1 VRFSNANNAVITSNQ
16 CYDSKEN
23 AIYVEAPGEAVT
35 WYGGIIANNRIDLCG
50 GGITAANSNFG
61 ARWIEVTGNQVSNCV
76 QNTIPDYGT
85 TWGNGIYV
93 EADGLVANNQVD
105 GAAGWGIA
113 VYPTNNGTMGTQKV
127 LAQVENNMIK
137 NCAGGI
143 AFYKDDTT
151 YGRILIGGNMI
162 SNYTTT
168 TKFAALV
175 PASLGSGPINF
186 LAVRL
191 AG

>member
-1 VRFSNANNAVITSNQ
+1 L
-16 CYDSKEN
+16 
-23 AIYVEAPGEAVT
+23 VT
-35 WYGGIIANNRIDLCG
+35 
-50 GGITAANSNFG
+50 
-61 ARWIEVTGNQVSNCV
+61 
-76 QNTIPDYGT
+76 
-85 TWGNGIYV
+85 
-93 EADGLVANNQVD
+93 NNQVD

-162 SNYTTT
+162 YNYTTT
-168 TKFAALV
+168 AKFAAIV
-175 PASLGSGPINF
+175 PASLNGATGEISK
-186 LAVRL
+186 L
-191 AG
+191 AGATDLGNATSSGFANVILLRNFSFT